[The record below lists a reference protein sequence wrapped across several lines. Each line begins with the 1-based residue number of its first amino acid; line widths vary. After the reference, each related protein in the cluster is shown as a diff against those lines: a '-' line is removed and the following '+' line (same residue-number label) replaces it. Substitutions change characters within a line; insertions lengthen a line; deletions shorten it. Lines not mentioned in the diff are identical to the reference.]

1 MLQQD
6 KAEDYVL
13 ATGKTYKVRTFIEMT
28 AKYLGW
34 EIEWKGEGVE
44 EKGYDKKTGR
54 LLVEIDSRYFRP
66 AEVDRLIGD
75 PKKAKEKL
83 GWEAKID
90 LDQLVSEMIRYD
102 LEHE

>member
-1 MLQQD
+1 
-6 KAEDYVL
+6 
-13 ATGKTYKVRTFIEMT
+13 MT